1 MVAVGCSC
9 PKLLLF
15 MVVVLV
21 VDSGRGVGLLAQV
34 APQLVPR
41 GEQLLAKP
49 AITYATNAFKSIP

>member
-1 MVAVGCSC
+1 
-9 PKLLLF
+9 

-34 APQLVPR
+34 APQLIPR